1 MPGCGSPSS
10 TPPPAPTLT
19 SISVL
24 PQSPSIPVNSTQ
36 QFTATGHYS
45 DGTSQDLTT
54 SVTWNSTVPTVA
66 LISNSAG
73 SNGLATGV
81 GKGTTT
87 IQATQAGVTGP
98 SPLNITEPVI
108 GIAISPLNPS
118 VAAGIPQQFTATAT
132 YADNS
137 TGDVTGNVTWSSS
150 NTAIATISNFPAFN
164 GLASTFTSTSGST
177 TTIQALYGGISA
189 TPAATL
195 TVTVAVPVGVLVSPQ
210 NPVIADAGATQQFT
224 ALLQYSDGTTQDVTS
239 SATWSSNNPGVATV
253 SAGLAT
259 SLAALPG
266 GQSAGFASISASW
279 TAPGSG
285 AVVGK
290 SKKSASVHK
299 ASSQGVPATF
309 TGTGVSI
316 LSITAHAGNGFAGT
330 FTQHNDIARTG
341 QNINENVL
349 NTSSFGPTS
358 DPTFGKL
365 FSQPVDGQVYAQPL
379 YVPNV
384 TISSVVHNVIYV
396 ATENDSIYAFD
407 ADSNTGANASPLWQV
422 TMLDAA
428 HGSGSNAAT
437 VASSADVNCNNITN
451 QIGITA
457 TPVIDPST
465 NTMYVAA
472 ESKEGIAPNFTFY
485 QRIHAIDITT
495 GAEKSSASPIAVA
508 ATVPGNGNGTSI
520 PNNPPTTVTVKFN
533 PQMHL
538 SRPGLLLLNGTL
550 YVAYSSN
557 CDNTPYHG
565 WVFSFNYN
573 NNAPSFTQ
581 TGVYVTTPNGGLG
594 GIWMSGC
601 GIAGDSNGYIYLA
614 SGNGDFDT
622 VNVPAIETGDTL
634 LKLVQRGNS
643 LSIADYFTPSD
654 QDNLDSRDLDLGSGG
669 LSLIPG
675 PSGGANPNLL
685 VQAGKN
691 GNIYLVD
698 RDQMTTNNE
707 HYCGTCATDTE
718 VLQELPTGVGGMW
731 SMPAYWNNNVYFW
744 GVGDGLLQYPLST
757 TTSLLSTQPL
767 FTSALTLQYPGSVP
781 TVSASGATNG
791 IVWAIDATNYFSS
804 ISSTGQAVLHAF
816 DATNVSSELYNTKM
830 AANGRDMAGPAVKF
844 SVPTIANG
852 KVYLGTQTE
861 LDVYGVLP

>member
-1 MPGCGSPSS
+1 MLSMPGCGSPSS

-19 SISVL
+19 SISVS
-24 PQSPSIPVNSTQ
+24 PQSQSIPVNSTQ
-36 QFTATGHYS
+36 QFKATGNYS
-45 DGTSQDLTT
+45 DGSSQDLTT
-54 SVTWNSTVPTVA
+54 SVTWSSTNTAVA
-66 LISNSAG
+66 TISNSAG
-73 SNGLATGV
+73 TNGLATGV
-81 GKGTTT
+81 GKGSTT
-87 IQATQAGVTGP
+87 IDASQAGITGP
-98 SPLNITEPVI
+98 SPFSITEPII
-108 GIAISPLNPS
+108 GIAISPVSPS
-118 VAAGIPQQFTATAT
+118 VAAGIPQQFTALAT

-137 TGDVTGNVTWSSS
+137 TGDVTGNVTWSSGTLS
-150 NTAIATISNFPAFN
+150 VATISNFPAFN
-164 GLASTFTSTSGST
+164 GLASTLTAGSSI
-177 TTIQALYGGISA
+177 IQASIGGISA
-189 TPAATL
+189 TPDTL
-195 TVTVAVPVGVLVSPQ
+195 TVSAAAPVGVIVSPQ
-210 NPVIADAGATQQFT
+210 NPVIADNSATQQFT
-224 ALLQYSDGTTQDVTS
+224 ATAQYSDGTTQNVTS
-239 SATWSSNNPGVATV
+239 SAIWSSNNPGVATV
-253 SAGLAT
+253 TAGLAT
-259 SLAALPG
+259 SVAALPG
-266 GQSAGFASISASW
+266 GQSAGFTSISASW

-299 ASSQGVPATF
+299 AIRQGVPATF

-316 LSITAHAGNGFAGT
+316 LSVTAHAGNGFAGT

-341 QNINENVL
+341 QNLNENVL

-365 FSQPVDGQVYAQPL
+365 FSQPVDGQVFAQPL

-384 TISSVVHNVIYV
+384 LISGVLHNVIYV
-396 ATENDSIYAFD
+396 ATENDSVYAFD
-407 ADSNTGANASPLWQV
+407 ADSNVDNAPNGPNDSIPLWHANLID
-422 TMLDAA
+422 TA
-428 HGSGSNAAT
+428 HGSGPNAAT
-437 VASSADVNCNNITN
+437 VASATDINCNNITN
-451 QIGITA
+451 QVGITA

-472 ESKEGIAPNFTFY
+472 ESKEGTPGNYIFY

-495 GAEKSSASPIAVA
+495 GAEKSSASPIAVT
-508 ATVPGNGNGTSI
+508 ATVPGTADGSS
-520 PNNPPTTVTVKFN
+520 TVTFD

-573 NNAPSFTQ
+573 NSAPSFTQ
-581 TGVYVTTPNGGLG
+581 TGVYITTPNGGLG

-601 GIAGDSNGYIYLA
+601 GIAGDSNGFIYLA

-622 VNVPAIETGDTL
+622 VNVPAVETGDTL
-634 LKLVQRGNS
+634 LKLVQRGNL

-654 QDNLDSRDLDLGSGG
+654 QDNLDTRDLDLGSGG

-675 PSGGANPNLL
+675 PTGAHPNLI

-698 RDQMTTNNE
+698 RDHMTTNNQ
-707 HYCGTCATDTE
+707 HYCGTCSTDTE
-718 VLQELPTGVGGMW
+718 VLQDLPAAIGGMW
-731 SMPAYWNNNVYFW
+731 SMPAFWQNNVYFW
-744 GVGDGLLQYPLST
+744 GEGDNLVAYSLSTSTGLLST
-757 TTSLLSTQPL
+757 TPTS
-767 FTSALTLQYPGSVP
+767 TSSMVLQYPGSVP
-781 TVSASGATNG
+781 TVSASGTTNG
-791 IVWAIDATNYFSS
+791 ILWAIDATNYYSS
-804 ISSTGQAVLHAF
+804 MPSTGQAVLHAF
-816 DATNVSSELYNTKM
+816 DATNVATELYNTKM
-830 AANGRDMAGPAVKF
+830 AASNRDMAGPAVKF

-861 LDVYGVLP
+861 IDVYGVLQP